1 MKGRYE
7 IMKTKEFIEKLNQ
20 GAEGNNAELIEKI
33 QEVGKNPE
41 AVYTIAKEAGLTDSF
56 EDFQAEMKI
65 VYDSMAEGLS
75 EEELVA
81 IAGGLSKED
90 AIFDVVGGV
99 GIVVIIAGAAWA
111 A

>member
-56 EDFQAEMKI
+56 EDFQAEMKK

-99 GIVVIIAGAAWA
+99 GIVVIIAGIASI
-111 A
+111 

>member
-56 EDFQAEMKI
+56 EEFQAEMKI

-81 IAGGLSKED
+81 IAGGLNKED
-90 AIFDVVGGV
+90 AIIFGIGGV
-99 GIVVIIAGAAWA
+99 GSVVVLAAA
-111 A
+111 AAI

>member
-41 AVYTIAKEAGLTDSF
+41 AVYAIAKEAGLTDSF

-90 AIFDVVGGV
+90 ATIFGIGGV
-99 GIVVIIAGAAWA
+99 GSVVVLAAA
-111 A
+111 ASI

>member
-1 MKGRYE
+1 MT
-7 IMKTKEFIEKLNQ
+7 TKEFIEKLNQ

-56 EDFQAEMKI
+56 EDFQAEMKK

-99 GIVVIIAGAAWA
+99 GIVVIIAGAASI
-111 A
+111 

>member
-1 MKGRYE
+1 MT
-7 IMKTKEFIEKLNQ
+7 TKEFIERLNKD
-20 GAEGNNAELIEKI
+20 AEENNNEIFEKI
-33 QEVGKNPE
+33 QEAGKNPE
-41 AVYTIAKEAGLTDSF
+41 AVYAIAKEAGLTDSF

-99 GIVVIIAGAAWA
+99 GIVVIIAGAASI
-111 A
+111 

>member
-1 MKGRYE
+1 MT
-7 IMKTKEFIEKLNQ
+7 TKEFIERLNKD
-20 GAEGNNAELIEKI
+20 AEENNNEIFEKI
-33 QEVGKNPE
+33 QEAGKNPE
-41 AVYTIAKEAGLTDSF
+41 AVYAIAKEAGLTDSF

>member
-1 MKGRYE
+1 
-7 IMKTKEFIEKLNQ
+7 MKTKEFIEKLNQ

-56 EDFQAEMKI
+56 EDFQAEMKK

-81 IAGGLSKED
+81 IAGGLSEED
-90 AIFDVVGGV
+90 AIIFGIGGV
-99 GIVVIIAGAAWA
+99 GTVAVIAGAAWVV
-111 A
+111 

>member
-7 IMKTKEFIEKLNQ
+7 IMTTKEFIEKLNQ

-33 QEVGKNPE
+33 LEVGKNPE

-81 IAGGLSKED
+81 IAGGLSEED
-90 AIFDVVGGV
+90 VKAACFAGVAIAT
-99 GIVVIIAGAAWA
+99 IIAGIASI
-111 A
+111 

>member
-1 MKGRYE
+1 
-7 IMKTKEFIEKLNQ
+7 MKTKEFIEKLNQ

-33 QEVGKNPE
+33 LEVGKNPE

-56 EDFQAEMKI
+56 EDFQAEMKK

-99 GIVVIIAGAAWA
+99 GIVAIIAGAAWVA
-111 A
+111 

>member
-1 MKGRYE
+1 MT
-7 IMKTKEFIEKLNQ
+7 TKEFIERLNKD
-20 GAEGNNAELIEKI
+20 AEENNNEIFEKI
-33 QEVGKNPE
+33 QAAGKNPE
-41 AVYTIAKEAGLTDSF
+41 VVYAIAKEAGLTDSF

-99 GIVVIIAGAAWA
+99 GIVVIIAGAASI
-111 A
+111 

>member
-1 MKGRYE
+1 
-7 IMKTKEFIEKLNQ
+7 MKTKEFIEKLNQ

-33 QEVGKNPE
+33 LEVGKNPE

-81 IAGGLSKED
+81 IAGGLSEED
-90 AIFDVVGGV
+90 AIIFGIGGV
-99 GIVVIIAGAAWA
+99 GTVAVIAGAAWVV
-111 A
+111 

>member
-1 MKGRYE
+1 
-7 IMKTKEFIEKLNQ
+7 MKTKEFIEKLNQ

-33 QEVGKNPE
+33 LEVGKNPE

-56 EDFQAEMKI
+56 EDFQAEMKK

-99 GIVVIIAGAAWA
+99 GIVVIIAGAASI
-111 A
+111 

>member
-1 MKGRYE
+1 MT
-7 IMKTKEFIEKLNQ
+7 TKEFIERLNKD
-20 GAEGNNAELIEKI
+20 AEENNNEIFEKI
-33 QEVGKNPE
+33 QAAGKNPE
-41 AVYTIAKEAGLTDSF
+41 VVYAIAKEAGLTDSF
-56 EDFQAEMKI
+56 EDFQAEMKK

-99 GIVVIIAGAAWA
+99 GIVVIIAGAASI
-111 A
+111 

>member
-7 IMKTKEFIEKLNQ
+7 IMTTKEFIEKLNQ

-33 QEVGKNPE
+33 QKVGKNPE
-41 AVYTIAKEAGLTDSF
+41 AVYTIVKEAGLTDSF

-75 EEELVA
+75 EEELLA

-90 AIFDVVGGV
+90 AIVVGVGGGGVV
-99 GIVVIIAGAAWA
+99 GIIGGAASI
-111 A
+111 

>member
-1 MKGRYE
+1 
-7 IMKTKEFIEKLNQ
+7 MKTKEFIEKLNQ
-20 GAEGNNAELIEKI
+20 GAEGNNAELIEKL

-81 IAGGLSKED
+81 IAGGLNEED
-90 AIFDVVGGV
+90 AIIFGVGGV
-99 GIVVIIAGAAWA
+99 GIVAVIAGAAWVA
-111 A
+111 

>member
-81 IAGGLSKED
+81 IAGGLSEED
-90 AIFDVVGGV
+90 VIAAVFAGVAIST
-99 GIVVIIAGAAWA
+99 IIAGIASI
-111 A
+111 

>member
-7 IMKTKEFIEKLNQ
+7 IMTTKEFIEKLNQ
-20 GAEGNNAELIEKI
+20 GAEGNNAELIEKL
-33 QEVGKNPE
+33 QKVGKNPE

-56 EDFQAEMKI
+56 EDFQAEMKK

-99 GIVVIIAGAAWA
+99 GIVVIIAGAASI
-111 A
+111 

>member
-1 MKGRYE
+1 
-7 IMKTKEFIEKLNQ
+7 MKTKEFIEKLNQ

-33 QEVGKNPE
+33 LEVGKNPE

-81 IAGGLSKED
+81 IAGGLNEED
-90 AIFDVVGGV
+90 AIIFGVGGV
-99 GIVVIIAGAAWA
+99 GIVAVIAGAAWVA
-111 A
+111 

>member
-33 QEVGKNPE
+33 LEVGKNPE

-81 IAGGLSKED
+81 IAGGLSEED
-90 AIFDVVGGV
+90 AIIFGIGGV
-99 GIVVIIAGAAWA
+99 GTVAVIAGAAWVV
-111 A
+111 

>member
-33 QEVGKNPE
+33 LEVGKNPE

-56 EDFQAEMKI
+56 EDFQAEMKK

-99 GIVVIIAGAAWA
+99 GIVVIIAGAASI
-111 A
+111 

>member
-56 EDFQAEMKI
+56 EDFQAEMKK

-99 GIVVIIAGAAWA
+99 GIVVIIAGAASI
-111 A
+111 